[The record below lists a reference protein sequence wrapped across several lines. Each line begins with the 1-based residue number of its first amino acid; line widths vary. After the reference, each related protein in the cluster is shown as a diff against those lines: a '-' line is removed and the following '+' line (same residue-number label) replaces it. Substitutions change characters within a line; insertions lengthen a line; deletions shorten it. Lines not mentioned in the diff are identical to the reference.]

1 MCLKILNKFAVI
13 DKTSLSIATIYRL
26 MSKDL
31 FPKQIKMSMRS
42 VGWLES
48 DIDLSIWA
56 RNLFDK
62 DYLGTYYDVP
72 LQSGK
77 VNAYQREPR
86 TYGVSLRKNF

>member
-1 MCLKILNKFAVI
+1 MSLKILNKFAVI

-48 DIDLSIWA
+48 DIDDFI
-56 RNLFDK
+56 
-62 DYLGTYYDVP
+62 
-72 LQSGK
+72 LQQKERG
-77 VNAYQREPR
+77 R
-86 TYGVSLRKNF
+86 